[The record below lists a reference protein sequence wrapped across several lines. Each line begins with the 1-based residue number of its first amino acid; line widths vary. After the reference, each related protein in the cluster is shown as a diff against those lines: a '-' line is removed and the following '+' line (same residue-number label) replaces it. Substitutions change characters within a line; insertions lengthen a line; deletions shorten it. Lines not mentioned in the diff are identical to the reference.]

1 MKYNSDSN
9 CSNLG
14 RQYGALYKQL
24 KIYHEA
30 AGIEFNIP
38 SIFFTLV
45 RHFDAVSLIL
55 GTDSWLFSEKEIFA
69 VENGLQRNCQ
79 MF

>member
-1 MKYNSDSN
+1 MEYDSDSN
-9 CSNLG
+9 CLNLG

-24 KIYHEA
+24 KIYHKA

-38 SIFFTLV
+38 SIFSTLV
-45 RHFDAVSLIL
+45 RHFDAVSFIL

-69 VENGLQRNCQ
+69 VEMGLHRNCQ